1 MASIDSRRR
10 SWARTP
16 RPWLAYAGIWAIV
29 LILNL
34 SSLPLHGARIVQTV
48 VAGLGVAM
56 GLLRALTMAS
66 ERREE
71 RRKLAEHQP
80 PPSGG

>member
-1 MASIDSRRR
+1 MAPIDSRRR
-10 SWARTP
+10 WWARTP
-16 RPWLAYAGIWAIV
+16 RPWLVYASIWAVV

-56 GLLRALTMAS
+56 GLLGALTMAS

-71 RRKLAEHQP
+71 RRKLVEHQP